1 MDKIVLCSNN
11 DKRMQLINS
20 IETYAFGKIKSE
32 KVKKK
37 KLNVKI

>member
-1 MDKIVLCSNN
+1 
-11 DKRMQLINS
+11 MQLINS
-20 IETYAFGKIKSE
+20 IETYAFGKIKSK